1 MQTFGFTVNGDIKG
15 ASHGEFILQQ
25 RRVSLDGSSI
35 ELKST
40 DRMNLDN
47 ALKNQVPKKNV
58 RFMSSKT
65 VKPEAHDKHKPIKFG
80 IMALPGQA
88 KLYKPVTLRRFSQIS
103 QDTEG
108 QIKTNSESESTH
120 L

>member
-1 MQTFGFTVNGDIKG
+1 
-15 ASHGEFILQQ
+15 
-25 RRVSLDGSSI
+25 
-35 ELKST
+35 
-40 DRMNLDN
+40 MNLDN

-58 RFMSSKT
+58 RFMSLLKT
-65 VKPEAHDKHKPIKFG
+65 DKPEVHDKHTPVRFG
-80 IMALPGQA
+80 VMALPGQA

-103 QDTEG
+103 QDTEE